1 MGTRSVGTESGTHA
15 VIERRADSADL
26 DGGCAVGVV
35 ADELERSKLITEIS
49 RMMREPTM
57 PEGTRTAGL
66 TFIGWLA
73 RRMPGEAPH
82 ALGVPEARESERRMK
97 AARKATR

>member
-1 MGTRSVGTESGTHA
+1 M
-15 VIERRADSADL
+15 
-26 DGGCAVGVV
+26 

-57 PEGTRTAGL
+57 PECTRTAGL